1 MCTVRLAWKER
12 IVTATIPNELIAP
25 AFDPKTFSDR
35 DAIHALFSRL
45 RKDYPLAKAEV
56 PGYDPHWIVTRYAD
70 LREIA
75 RRDDLFH
82 GGDRSK
88 TLISQAGEAL
98 VKQYTGGQSNIF
110 RSLVQLDPPEHGKY
124 RAVAAGSFSLDGI
137 KAAMPL
143 VEQTAKNYAEKLF
156 SMAPEVDFAHAIA
169 FNYPLK
175 IVLDLIGVPE
185 KDHAMMLELTQ
196 WLFTYAD
203 PDLKRPG
210 SDLTDP
216 TEITKTWG
224 IVFDEFEKYYT
235 PMIAERRQCPRH
247 DLASVLANGAVDGE
261 PLEHRALISYFIIA
275 STAGHDTTA
284 ATTGT
289 GMWQLAENPEILA
302 HLKADPGLIPGFV
315 EETIRWA
322 SPVQQFVRSA
332 VQDYEI
338 SGQTIRK
345 GDLVYLS
352 YLSANRD
359 EAAFADPFRFDATR
373 SPNRH
378 VGFGFG
384 GHTCLG
390 IHLARMEMIALWQQI
405 IPRLK
410 SVELTAA
417 PRFAE
422 SEFVCGPKSVPI
434 RFELEP
440 A

>member
-1 MCTVRLAWKER
+1 MSDGL
-12 IVTATIPNELIAP
+12 IPPELVAP
-25 AFDPKTFSDR
+25 AFNPATFANR
-35 DAIHALFSRL
+35 DDVHDVFTRL
-45 RKDYPLAKAEV
+45 RKDYPLSQVEV
-56 PGYDPHWIVTRYAD
+56 PGYDPHWIVTKYAD

-75 RRDDLFH
+75 RQDDIFH

-88 TLISQAGEAL
+88 TLISQAGEEL
-98 VKQYTGGQSNIF
+98 VRQYTGGQSNIF

-124 RAVAAGSFSLDGI
+124 RAVASGAFSLDGI
-137 KAAMPL
+137 KAALPM
-143 VEQTAKNYAEKLF
+143 VEATAKIYADKLF
-156 SMAPEVDFAHAIA
+156 GLAPECDFAQEIA
-169 FNYPLK
+169 FLYPLK
-175 IVLDLIGVPE
+175 VVLDLIGVPE
-185 KDHAMMLELTQ
+185 QDHAKMLELTQ

-216 TEITKTWG
+216 QEITRTWG
-224 IVFDEFEKYYT
+224 IVFEEFEKYYT
-235 PMIAERRQCPRH
+235 PIIADRQRCPRH
-247 DLASVLANGAVDGE
+247 DLASVIANGKIDGG
-261 PLEHRALISYFIIA
+261 PMEHRALISYFVIA

-289 GMWQLAENPEILA
+289 GMWQLAQNPEILA
-302 HLKADPGLIPGFV
+302 QLKSNPDLIPSFV

-322 SPVQQFVRSA
+322 TPVQQFVRSA
-332 VQDYEI
+332 TQDYEI
-338 SGQTIRK
+338 RGRTIKK

-359 EAAFADPFRFDATR
+359 EDAFPDPFRFDATR

-390 IHLARMEMIALWQQI
+390 IHLARMEMIALWKEI

-410 SVELTAA
+410 SVELTGT
-417 PRFAE
+417 PRMAE

-434 RFELEP
+434 RFEVEP

>member
-1 MCTVRLAWKER
+1 MSDL
-12 IVTATIPNELIAP
+12 IPPELVAP
-25 AFDPKTFSDR
+25 AFNPASFADR
-35 DAIHALFSRL
+35 EQVNALFARL
-45 RKDYPLAKAEV
+45 RKDYPLSQVDV
-56 PGYDPHWIVTRYAD
+56 PGYDRHWIVTKYAD

-75 RRDDLFH
+75 RQDEIFH

-88 TLISQAGEAL
+88 TLISQAGEEL

-124 RAVAAGSFSLDGI
+124 RAVGAGAFSLDGI
-137 KAAMPL
+137 KAALPM
-143 VEQTAKNYAEKLF
+143 VEETARLYADKFVSL
-156 SMAPEVDFAHAIA
+156 APECDFAHEIA
-169 FNYPLK
+169 FLYPLK
-175 IVLDLIGVPE
+175 VVLDLIGVPE
-185 KDHAMMLELTQ
+185 KDHRKMLELTQ

-216 TEITKTWG
+216 QEITRTWG
-224 IVFDEFEKYYT
+224 IVFEEFEKYYT
-235 PMIAERRQCPRH
+235 PIIADRQKCPRA
-247 DLASVLANGAVDGE
+247 DLASVIANGKIDGG
-261 PLEHRALISYFIIA
+261 PMEHRALISYFVIA

-289 GMWQLAENPEILA
+289 GMAQLAQRPDILA
-302 HLKADPGLIPGFV
+302 DLKANPDMIPGFV

-322 SPVQQFVRSA
+322 TPVQQFVRSA
-332 VQDYEI
+332 TRDYEI
-338 SGQTIRK
+338 KGKTIKK
-345 GDLVYLS
+345 GDLIYLS

-359 EAAFADPFRFDATR
+359 EEAFADPFTFDHKRT
-373 SPNRH
+373 PNRH

-390 IHLARMEMIALWQQI
+390 IHLARMEMIALWQAI

-410 SVELTAA
+410 SVELTG
-417 PRFAE
+417 PVRMAE

-434 RFELEP
+434 RFEVEP

>member
-1 MCTVRLAWKER
+1 M
-12 IVTATIPNELIAP
+12 TAGLIPPELVAP
-25 AFDPKTFSDR
+25 AFAPSSFADR
-35 DAIHALFSRL
+35 DAIHALFTRL
-45 RKDYPLAKAEV
+45 RRDYPLSQVEV
-56 PGYDPHWIVTRYAD
+56 PGYDPHWIVTKYAD

-75 RRDDLFH
+75 RQDDLFH

-88 TLISQAGEAL
+88 TLISQAGEEL
-98 VKQYTGGQSNIF
+98 VKHYTGGQSNVF
-110 RSLVQLDPPEHGKY
+110 RSLVQLDPPEHKKY
-124 RAVAAGSFSLDGI
+124 RDVAAGSFSLASMNAL
-137 KAAMPL
+137 KPM
-143 VEQTAKNYAEKLF
+143 VEEVARDYATRF
-156 SMAPEVDFAHAIA
+156 FASGPEVDFAQEIA
-169 FNYPLK
+169 FHYPLK
-175 IVLDLIGVPE
+175 VVLDLIGVPAA
-185 KDHAMMLELTQ
+185 DHPKMLELTQ

-216 TEITKTWG
+216 SEIAKTWG

-235 PMIAERRQCPRH
+235 PMIADRRRCPAH
-247 DLASVLANGAVDGE
+247 DLASVLANGQVDGA

-289 GMWQLAENPEILA
+289 GMWQLAENPELLA
-302 HLKADPGLIPGFV
+302 MLKADPSLIPGFV

-322 SPVQQFVRSA
+322 TPVQQFVRSA
-332 VQDYEI
+332 TQDYAI
-338 SGQTIRK
+338 KGRTIKK
-345 GDLVYLS
+345 GDLIYLS

-359 EAAFADPFRFDATR
+359 EDAFDDPFRFDPLR

-390 IHLARMEMIALWQQI
+390 IHLARMEMIVMWEAI

-410 SVELTAA
+410 SVALTGT
-417 PRFAE
+417 PRMAE

-434 RFELEP
+434 RFTLED